1 MLTLRRKLCIYSIK
15 IAGTAILCLLGILLT
30 LMLVA
35 TGSVLDKTT
44 GTIMVQLVNIFNLFF
59 LLIVNSLIAVLLIN
73 RCLPTVDPARIS
85 IDELWIS
92 IVLEIIGLMHY
103 VMGYLLVAWA
113 FFCVFSIYVV
123 LLLLLIPMEEDGL
136 KKAFGDQYRAYQQK
150 TKKLVPFIYSSL
162 Q

>member
-1 MLTLRRKLCIYSIK
+1 
-15 IAGTAILCLLGILLT
+15 
-30 LMLVA
+30 
-35 TGSVLDKTT
+35 
-44 GTIMVQLVNIFNLFF
+44 MVQLVNIFNLFF

-103 VMGYLLVAWA
+103 VIGYLLVAWA